1 MEYYLVNRDEVT
13 NKILAPTKTTYQV
26 FRQYCFKY
34 QSELEKGYLELM
46 FTHGNLYV
54 FNPDNELI
62 AYIENYYTE

>member
-13 NKILAPTKTTYQV
+13 NEILAHKKTTYQV

-34 QSELEKGYLELM
+34 QSELKKGYLELM
-46 FTHGNLYV
+46 FAHGNLYV